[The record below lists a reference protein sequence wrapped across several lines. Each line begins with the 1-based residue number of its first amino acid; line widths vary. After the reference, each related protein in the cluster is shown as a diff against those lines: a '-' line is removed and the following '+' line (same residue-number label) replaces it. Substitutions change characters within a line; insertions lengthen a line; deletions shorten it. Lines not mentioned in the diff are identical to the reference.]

1 MNKDEFIKYL
11 TQQYIEKQKDSS
23 LNEFN
28 SKLNKLNNYGNM
40 LSKSGEYLKGFDN
53 KFAKTIGNKMGSAGD
68 FITDKTSTIQNF
80 TNPSNYLNGITT
92 QSNPELT
99 TKALDSVLGQS
110 GTTAGVSAGAG
121 TTASATAGTTA
132 SAGAGAG
139 ASSMAGPLVA
149 LAIMALKGTNRKG
162 SKKVGEA
169 LMNSSSQQGQDI
181 ANQTESMN
189 EQSSM
194 PDYASQILEDSTN
207 NLAQTNFATKP
218 VNNTN
223 YNGPTGYASNLTD
236 LQIQKLVDKEN
247 AEEEKQNAIPNIRV
261 VPNEN
266 GGVDPVIT
274 QNVKINNN
282 GTIKDRLIDGLADFK
297 RGFDENYNN
306 GFEIGNLANNRINT
320 TKNVDYEF
328 NPESEDLQKY
338 IKDLANKHAEQKVID
353 AVKIGNNGGDKNVDE
368 WLKQNHDK
376 VYNKEVVTYDTKDKG
391 KMNRVGEAV
400 GSVTRWAKNP
410 NVQGLVAGTVGTLLT
425 GNPLYGVG
433 LGYKIAGNRQ
443 VSDIYTKALKNQ
455 GIDVDTGLTGN
466 IDNKDFNSLYTPKG
480 KELDRQIQADRL
492 AQTIA
497 YQNAKLLEMA
507 NHNREMEQ
515 IGKINANANVIRA
528 NKGGNGKGGKKTS
541 HKGLTVQEKN
551 YIRKIQKEKY
561 PNAPFEVLVEAY
573 KRGKI

>member
-1 MNKDEFIKYL
+1 MTNEELIKYL

-23 LNEFN
+23 LNDFN
-28 SKLNKLNNYGNM
+28 SKVNKLNNYGNM

-53 KFAKTIGNKMGSAGD
+53 KYAQTLGNKMGNAGD

-80 TNPSNYLNGITT
+80 TNPSNYLNGVTT

-110 GTTAGVSAGAG
+110 GTTAGVSAGVE
-121 TTASATAGTTA
+121 TTAGATAGTTA
-132 SAGAGAG
+132 SASAGAG
-139 ASSMAGPLVA
+139 ASAVPW
-149 LAIMALKGTNRKG
+149 LAIIMAIKKHADKNRAKAVNAN
-162 SKKVGEA
+162 SNELQKNMQ
-169 LMNSSSQQGQDI
+169 LDQNNMNQVQ
-181 ANQTESMN
+181 SMN
-189 EQSSM
+189 EQSSI
-194 PDYASQILEDSTN
+194 PDYTSQILEDSTN

-274 QNVKINNN
+274 QNAKINNN

-353 AVKIGNNGGDKNVDE
+353 AVKIGNNGGNKDVDE

-391 KMNRVGEAV
+391 KMNRLGEAV

-497 YQNAKLLEMA
+497 YQNARLLEMA

-528 NKGGNGKGGKKTS
+528 KKTGGKGGKKTGP
-541 HKGLTVQEKN
+541 KALTVQDRN

-561 PNAPFEVLVEAY
+561 PNTPYEALVEAY

>member
-28 SKLNKLNNYGNM
+28 SKINKLNNYGNM

-53 KFAKTIGNKMGSAGD
+53 KFTQTLGNKMGSAGD
-68 FITDKTSTIQNF
+68 FITDKTSTIQKF
-80 TNPSNYLNGITT
+80 TNPSNYLNGVTT

-247 AEEEKQNAIPNIRV
+247 AEEERQNAIPNIRV
-261 VPNEN
+261 VSNEN

-274 QNVKINNN
+274 QNAKINNN
-282 GTIKDRLIDGLADFK
+282 RTIKDRLIDGLTDFK

-306 GFEIGNLANNRINT
+306 DFDIGNLTNNQINT
-320 TKNVDYEF
+320 TKKVDYEF

-391 KMNRVGEAV
+391 KMNRLGEAV

-466 IDNKDFNSLYTPKG
+466 IDNKDYSSMMLPQYRDALIKNRV
-480 KELDRQIQADRL
+480 D
-492 AQTIA
+492 
-497 YQNAKLLEMA
+497 YQNILADKYMRDYYEKVRHNQETEKA
-507 NHNREMEQ
+507 NNV
-515 IGKINANANVIRA
+515 KANASMIKA
-528 NKGGNGKGGKKTS
+528 QKTGGNGGKKIS
-541 HKGLTVQEKN
+541 HKGLTVQDRN

-561 PNAPFEVLVEAY
+561 PNAPYELLVELY